1 MCTWVCVLDS
11 LHHTYYSQSVLGS
24 VKMEGH
30 ALSQLAHVTV
40 QMATVGT
47 TVEVSLIIVLPA
59 INYWICFCN
68 VMIITA
74 HSFM

>member
-30 ALSQLAHVTV
+30 ALSQLVHVTV

-47 TVEVSLIIVLPA
+47 TVEVS
-59 INYWICFCN
+59 F
-68 VMIITA
+68 
-74 HSFM
+74 